1 MKFSEASAFLKSLGL
16 DNNQFTVSEDIENI
30 ELYKNLKYLCS
41 IGRWDAQSF
50 EVFELHHGAEIS
62 ADEKSWTTDGE
73 LWQYNVY
80 ASLKRAIRKA
90 IGYLQSGRLPE
101 KAIRKW

>member
-41 IGRWDAQSF
+41 IGR
-50 EVFELHHGAEIS
+50 
-62 ADEKSWTTDGE
+62 
-73 LWQYNVY
+73 
-80 ASLKRAIRKA
+80 
-90 IGYLQSGRLPE
+90 
-101 KAIRKW
+101 